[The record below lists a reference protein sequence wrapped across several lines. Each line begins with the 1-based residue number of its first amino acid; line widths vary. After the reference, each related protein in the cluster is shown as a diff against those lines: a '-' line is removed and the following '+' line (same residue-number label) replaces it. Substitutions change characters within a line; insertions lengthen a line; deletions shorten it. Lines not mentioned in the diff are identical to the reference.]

1 MLFIYTPRGTSL
13 ERQQITE
20 ADSTPEGA
28 IWFDLI
34 NPTQPEDKIV
44 ERMLGVAVPTREEM
58 QEIEVSSRL
67 YVENGAR
74 YMTAT
79 MMCNADTAT
88 PKTTPVTF
96 ILAGHKLVTVRYD
109 DPKPF
114 SLISNKL
121 ARSCSPQVSGDTI
134 LIDLLD
140 AVIDRAADILERTGA
155 EIDRV
160 SHDIFEPEGRR
171 ADHTITYRYILRT
184 IGRKGDLTS
193 KVRESLVSIG
203 RLLVFLANETAD
215 NIRWPKEMRTQ
226 IKSMQRDVQ
235 SLSDHAS
242 YLGNKITFLLDAMIG
257 VMSVE
262 QNNIIKL
269 FSVAA
274 VVLMP
279 PTLIASI
286 YGMNFKNMPELGWDF
301 GYPMAICLMLV
312 AAILPYWFFKWKRW
326 L

>member
-1 MLFIYTPRGTSL
+1 MRRAPVRQVTGDAIKVLSGQSSDAGRIDHSIRALATRVDSVNSGCISNCQPTGRN
-13 ERQQITE
+13 ERLQ
-20 ADSTPEGA
+20 A
-28 IWFDLI
+28 
-34 NPTQPEDKIV
+34 
-44 ERMLGVAVPTREEM
+44 
-58 QEIEVSSRL
+58 
-67 YVENGAR
+67 
-74 YMTAT
+74 
-79 MMCNADTAT
+79 CAT

-109 DPKPF
+109 EPKPF
-114 SLISNKL
+114 ALITNKL
-121 ARSCSPQVSGDTI
+121 ARACAPTVSGESI
-134 LIDLLD
+134 MMDLLD
-140 AVIDRAADILERTGA
+140 AVIDRAADILERAGA
-155 EIDRV
+155 DIDRA

-171 ADHTITYRYILRT
+171 TDRTITYRYILRA

-203 RLLVFLANETAD
+203 RLVLFLANEAD
-215 NIRWPKEMRTQ
+215 GMKWPKEMRSQLKT
-226 IKSMQRDVQ
+226 MQRDVQ

-242 YLGNKITFLLDAMIG
+242 YLGNKVTFLLDAMIG

-279 PTLIASI
+279 PTLVASI
-286 YGMNFKNMPELGWDF
+286 YGMNFKHMPELDWTL
-301 GYPMAICLMLV
+301 GYPLALVLMLV
-312 AAILPYWFFKWKRW
+312 AAVLPYWFFKWKRW